1 MKKRSISILIIL
13 TMLIAFVPVHAERN
27 ISIYVDG
34 TELKCDSPAF
44 IENGSTMVPMRNIF
58 ERLNATVDWNGDTK
72 TITAQKQ
79 DIKITLQIGSQTL
92 VRNEKSESLDAVP
105 VIVNDTTFVP
115 IRAVSQ
121 ALDASVT
128 WNDATSTVNISSDS
142 SNPINNDELTVTMY
156 APDGRTISIP
166 QSEIEAYKNVGWYTE
181 PVVLMYAADGRT
193 RYTLQSEVAAY
204 KGVGWYTE
212 PVVLMYAAD
221 GRTRYTLQSEVEAYK
236 GVGWYTEPV
245 VLMYAADGRTRYTLQ
260 SEVEAYKG
268 VGWYTEPYT
277 PPKTNYSSGSGGSSS
292 SSSTRGSTVYV
303 TPSGKRYHYSA
314 SCAGKNARATT
325 LSSAQASGKT
335 ACAKCAR

>member
-58 ERLNATVDWNGDTK
+58 ERLNATVDWNCDTK

-193 RYTLQSEVAAY
+193 RYTLQSEV
-204 KGVGWYTE
+204 
-212 PVVLMYAAD
+212 
-221 GRTRYTLQSEVEAYK
+221 EAYK

-292 SSSTRGSTVYV
+292 SGSTRGSTVYV

>member
-58 ERLNATVDWNGDTK
+58 ERLNAIVDWNGDTK

-193 RYTLQSEVAAY
+193 RYTLQSEV
-204 KGVGWYTE
+204 
-212 PVVLMYAAD
+212 
-221 GRTRYTLQSEVEAYK
+221 EAYK

-292 SSSTRGSTVYV
+292 SGSTRGSTVYV